1 MGLSDGRRLHARSSS
16 AAAKLFGLTVLPL
29 VTEGGWY
36 VPNGLMLLAPAAF
49 FLIGCFIWVVRSWK
63 PEQVEEDFHVGALLE
78 PGHEG
83 SLR

>member
-1 MGLSDGRRLHARSSS
+1 MVVAFVRELFGSG
-16 AAAKLFGLTVLPL
+16 KLFGYSVMPLT
-29 VTEGGWY
+29 TEGGWY
-36 VPNGLMLLAPAAF
+36 EPNGMMLLAPAAF

-63 PEQVEEDFHVGALLE
+63 TEQVEEDFHVGALLE

>member
-1 MGLSDGRRLHARSSS
+1 MP
-16 AAAKLFGLTVLPL
+16 LT
-29 VTEGGWY
+29 TEGGWY
-36 VPNGLMLLAPAAF
+36 EPNGLMLLAPAAF

-63 PEQVEEDFHVGALLE
+63 TEQVEEDFHVGALLE